1 MATVI
6 EGALA
11 LLISSMPVSGASLHT
26 INMGPGDVPM
36 GTFCRVVEVCVIA
49 QTDADCG
56 KISGKTFAT
65 LEACTGAA
73 PAAPQQSK

>member
-1 MATVI
+1 MATIV
-6 EGALA
+6 EGAFA
-11 LLISSMPVSGASLHT
+11 LLISSMPVTGTTLHN
-26 INMGPGDVPM
+26 IEMGPGNIPM
-36 GTFCRVVEVCVIA
+36 GTFCRVQDICVIA

-73 PAAPQQSK
+73 PAAPQ